1 MPNYITAAIP
11 KVKNTAASIRG
22 YCNPV
27 SRGSLTL
34 PIGGVMR
41 SVTSAQLGAAVE
53 RAALSLQDRTN
64 QCREDVEELE
74 RAAAMRP
81 AMRQAHQV
89 LAAAIASR
97 CLPADPAHWTRD
109 IIVKFREAM
118 TPEERALNL
127 PHTLLDAERPVL
139 ATIGGLGTR
148 EIAAITDDAVS
159 QIPFAIS
166 PPHTQVADRDEL
178 DRVMAD
184 KDDAEHK
191 LQTATAALDAEKKA
205 RADAEKIAETT
216 HAEVTQLV
224 ARLNDKDTMLE
235 TEPRTGRGLAAVIQ
249 QQLLG
254 QDDLKDQIRALDE
267 RWQARQQMK
276 EEQLLLEA
284 EKSKTAI
291 RRVEDECEQ
300 LRRDLETANQQ
311 LAKSQETLADAEE
324 VRLRALNLAA
334 QVGELTIE
342 TARLEV
348 DLRKSEAR
356 ANDKNDTC
364 MELRARLNAVESNLT
379 QAEKEL
385 KTSAIR
391 QKAADGEVVRLKG
404 RCDHLYSELYKRL
417 NRDVAA
423 VRSAPEDVDN
433 ILCASQTMASRI
445 TGLSIVSLPDDIW
458 KAIDEGLGGLP
469 IPNLPIQPERWTFRS
484 SIKSS
489 SPAMPTVH
497 AACMALILASRSPA
511 APQEPMLANMCTL
524 LSLGNP
530 ATTQLVE
537 LALRGISYR
546 DTQMDS
552 GGGLVWLVTVAA
564 RLASIDIGPMVDGLR
579 QPFRRLVEMSGQH
592 PVTAAGLRYIC
603 TNAGALDREAGLG
616 FLEGLTPLFWWS
628 SGTG

>member
-34 PIGGVMR
+34 PIGDVMR

-53 RAALSLQDRTN
+53 RAAMSLEDRTK
-64 QCREDVEELE
+64 QCREDVEEPE

-89 LAAAIASR
+89 QAAAIASR
-97 CLPADPAHWTRD
+97 GLPADPAHWTRD

-118 TPEERALNL
+118 TAEERALNL
-127 PHTLLDAERPVL
+127 RL
-139 ATIGGLGTR
+139 A
-148 EIAAITDDAVS
+148 
-159 QIPFAIS
+159 
-166 PPHTQVADRDEL
+166 
-178 DRVMAD
+178 
-184 KDDAEHK
+184 
-191 LQTATAALDAEKKA
+191 
-205 RADAEKIAETT
+205 
-216 HAEVTQLV
+216 
-224 ARLNDKDTMLE
+224 
-235 TEPRTGRGLAAVIQ
+235 
-249 QQLLG
+249 
-254 QDDLKDQIRALDE
+254 
-267 RWQARQQMK
+267 
-276 EEQLLLEA
+276 LLEA

-334 QVGELTIE
+334 QVGELTVE

-364 MELRARLNAVESNLT
+364 MELRARLNTVESNLT

-385 KTSAIR
+385 KNSAIR

-433 ILCASQTMASRI
+433 RLCASQTMASRI

-458 KAIDEGLGGLP
+458 KAIDEGLRGLP
-469 IPNLPIQPERWTFRS
+469 IPNLPIQPERWTIRS

-552 GGGLVWLVTVAA
+552 RGELVWLVTVAA

-579 QPFRRLVEMSGQH
+579 QPFRRLVEMSAQH

-616 FLEGLTPLFWWS
+616 FLEGIDASALVELRDRVVQIVVRRAVMPGRPDEAVNRIETTDGRVVEFTTS
-628 SGTG
+628 DEVTRR